1 MYRLRTK
8 SLGLSLLVA
17 LTTIALVAP
26 VHAKTMRLRLQ
37 PGLEWPAGAAPIAV
51 AEVIEPRPAV
61 TGTPSRPQETD
72 AGMPPSERAAAA
84 AARAKQALADED
96 GGFDSAGVAT
106 SELIGPADAPAAA
119 PIGQPIEASSQR
131 RSMADVGKPPV
142 TENSKPSVTCIAG
155 CY

>member
-1 MYRLRTK
+1 MYRMCAQTLGR
-8 SLGLSLLVA
+8 SLIVA
-17 LTTIALVAP
+17 LTTVALVAP
-26 VHAKTMRLRLQ
+26 VHAKTIRLRLQ
-37 PGLEWPAGAAPIAV
+37 PGLEWPTGAAPIAV
-51 AEVIEPRPAV
+51 AEVIEPRPAMP
-61 TGTPSRPQETD
+61 GTPSRPQATE

-119 PIGQPIEASSQR
+119 PIGQPVEASSQR
-131 RSMADVGKPPV
+131 RSMADVVKPPV